1 MGITSGDIERVT
13 FSPARHG
20 YDTDE
25 VDGYLQQVAAEVDGL
40 NDDELAASRAE
51 AAELKRQLAAGG
63 DAGEPTSADED
74 DGLF

>member
-1 MGITSGDIERVT
+1 MDIASGDIGRVT

-25 VDGYLQQVAAEVDGL
+25 DDGYLRQVAAEVDEL
-40 NDDELAASRAE
+40 NDELAASRAE
-51 AAELKRQLAAGG
+51 VAELKGRIAAGG
-63 DAGEPTSADED
+63 DAAEPASADED

>member
-25 VDGYLQQVAAEVDGL
+25 DDGYLQQVAAEVDEM
-40 NDDELAASRAE
+40 NDELAASRAE
-51 AAELKRQLAAGG
+51 VAELKRQLAAGG
-63 DAGEPTSADED
+63 DAGEPARADED

>member
-25 VDGYLQQVAAEVDGL
+25 VDGYLRQVAAEVDEL
-40 NDDELAASRAE
+40 NDELAASRAE
-51 AAELKRQLAAGG
+51 VAELKRQLAAGG

>member
-20 YDTDE
+20 YNTDE
-25 VDGYLQQVAAEVDGL
+25 VDGYLRQVAAEVDEL
-40 NDDELAASRAE
+40 NDELSASRAE
-51 AAELKRQLAAGG
+51 VAELTRPLAAGG
-63 DAGEPTSADED
+63 SAGEPASADED

>member
-13 FSPARHG
+13 FSPTRHG

-25 VDGYLQQVAAEVDGL
+25 VDGYLRQVATEVDEL
-40 NDDELAASRAE
+40 NDELAASRAE
-51 AAELKRQLAAGG
+51 VAELKRRIAAGG
-63 DAGEPTSADED
+63 DDGEPASADED

>member
-1 MGITSGDIERVT
+1 MDITSGDIERAT

-25 VDGYLQQVAAEVDGL
+25 VDGYLRQVAAEVDEL
-40 NDDELAASRAE
+40 NDELAASRAE